1 MDQTDEPIAPAL
13 LECTLRSLRELQ
25 QRLEGDQAELE
36 RKVAELRTTI
46 HQLEAQRRNGSAQP
60 PRERHRKG
68 ENLQRIRQLLAA
80 DGEAGLSLAQIA
92 EQTGLS
98 LSSVQAVLRRPGNG
112 FHKDERSGRYRLD
125 RAETPETTPAVKP
138 SAQPAR
144 VLSAGG

>member
-1 MDQTDEPIAPAL
+1 MDQTHEPIAPAL

-25 QRLEGDQAELE
+25 QRLEGDQPELE

-46 HQLEAQRRNGSAQP
+46 HQLEAQRRNSSASA

-98 LSSVQAVLRRPGNG
+98 LTSVQAVLHRPGNG
-112 FHKDERSGRYRLD
+112 FRKDERSGRYRLD
-125 RAETPETTPAVKP
+125 PAAALGATPVAKPPAPPAPATPA
-138 SAQPAR
+138 
-144 VLSAGG
+144 GG

>member
-46 HQLEAQRRNGSAQP
+46 HQLEAQRRHGSASA

-68 ENLQRIRQLLAA
+68 ENLQRIRELLAA
-80 DGEAGLSLAQIA
+80 DGEAGLAMQEIAQQA
-92 EQTGLS
+92 GLS

-112 FHKDERSGRYRLD
+112 FRKDERSGRYRLD
-125 RAETPETTPAVKP
+125 SAEVTATTPVAKP
-138 SAQPAR
+138 PGEPAR
-144 VLSAGG
+144 ALSAGG